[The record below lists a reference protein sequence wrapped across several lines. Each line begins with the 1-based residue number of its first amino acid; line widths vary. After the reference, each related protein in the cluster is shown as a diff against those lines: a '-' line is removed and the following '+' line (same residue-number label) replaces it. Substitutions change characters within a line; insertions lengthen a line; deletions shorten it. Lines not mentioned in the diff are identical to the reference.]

1 MGFLVGMKGAGR
13 QGDKEL
19 PLGGLEPL
27 PPPWEPNWP
36 GPQDPVPPGSI
47 SRLRDPPPTVFLFF
61 SFYSRDTSVSEER
74 SENPRGLGPSPASS
88 EFPSSWPGGGCFPTD
103 PGVAGGQHETQEPH
117 QKQEP

>member
-27 PPPWEPNWP
+27 PTPCEPNWP

-61 SFYSRDTSVSEER
+61 FFLQSGHQCLRGEVREPKGSRPFSCQLRVPLVLARRWLLSHR
-74 SENPRGLGPSPASS
+74 SWGCRGTA
-88 EFPSSWPGGGCFPTD
+88 
-103 PGVAGGQHETQEPH
+103 
-117 QKQEP
+117 